1 MKNLWSEILV
11 PAFIAGLTVI
21 GTVGVET
28 TRTVRPD
35 ARVRLLREVRLDTL
49 TQDTVHLDT
58 VKPAPQKKETIVK
71 DLSDDDFDFF
81 GVEEEAI
88 DTTPRVYA
96 RDTMKVPDSLRLTD
110 PFLYQYY
117 VAVKDSFTHR
127 LVVDS
132 LKAAGDSL
140 DWPRIDSLYLRD
152 SAIVAKEKFRAWYN
166 GLSKSERKKYDNEQ
180 KIARLLHRQDSIQQI
195 KDSLKHIKDSILENT
210 PRILETAY
218 LPDSLYYKR
227 LVAWKHDRYFNRVEP
242 FVWDTTFNYHFHDYP
257 YLKEDIGGT
266 SLGMTGSAVQTY
278 NFFKRED
285 PRSTVSYYAPYESWT
300 YTPSSIPM
308 FNTKTPYTE
317 LAY

>member
-1 MKNLWSEILV
+1 MKSLWSEILV

-21 GTVGVET
+21 GTVGVESA
-28 TRTVRPD
+28 RNARPET
-35 ARVRLLREVRLDTL
+35 RVRLLLEVRLDTL
-49 TQDTVHLDT
+49 TQDTVHRDT

-152 SAIVAKEKFRAWYN
+152 SAIVAKENFRARYT
-166 GLSKSERKKYDNEQ
+166 SH
-180 KIARLLHRQDSIQQI
+180 A
-195 KDSLKHIKDSILENT
+195 T
-210 PRILETAY
+210 P
-218 LPDSLYYKR
+218 
-227 LVAWKHDRYFNRVEP
+227 DR
-242 FVWDTTFNYHFHDYP
+242 
-257 YLKEDIGGT
+257 
-266 SLGMTGSAVQTY
+266 
-278 NFFKRED
+278 
-285 PRSTVSYYAPYESWT
+285 
-300 YTPSSIPM
+300 
-308 FNTKTPYTE
+308 
-317 LAY
+317 